1 MWLTYLNS
9 VQQRV
14 ERQGRLSGVGIPQE
28 PLMFPGYGNP
38 HDRPIAAFQE
48 AECDAAPLS
57 LASAYRISSSALFGG
72 GI

>member
-1 MWLTYLNS
+1 
-9 VQQRV
+9 
-14 ERQGRLSGVGIPQE
+14 
-28 PLMFPGYGNP
+28 MFPGYGNP